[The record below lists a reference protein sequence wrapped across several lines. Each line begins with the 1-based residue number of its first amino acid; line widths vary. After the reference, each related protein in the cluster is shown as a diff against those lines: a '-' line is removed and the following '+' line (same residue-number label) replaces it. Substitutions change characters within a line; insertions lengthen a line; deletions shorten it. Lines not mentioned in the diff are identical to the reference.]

1 MNRPHL
7 FMPTLMPMGTSMQHV
22 VMSAGGGIFT
32 STAMGQ
38 PITLSAGTVPVLPT
52 EHVPHSQPVAMVAQ
66 PVRPQRT
73 VPKADLYLC
82 KTANNASGT
91 LSVNGTFFCKDKL
104 PILLMLFV
112 CGIVGFM
119 RLRFNYEWN

>member
-1 MNRPHL
+1 MNPNSGQRMNRPHL

-38 PITLSAGTVPVLPT
+38 PITLSAGTVPALPT
-52 EHVPHSQPVAMVAQ
+52 EHIPHTQPVAMVAQ

-91 LSVNGTFFCKDKL
+91 LSINGTFF
-104 PILLMLFV
+104 V
-112 CGIVGFM
+112 RV
-119 RLRFNYEWN
+119 NYPHLCLDEEC